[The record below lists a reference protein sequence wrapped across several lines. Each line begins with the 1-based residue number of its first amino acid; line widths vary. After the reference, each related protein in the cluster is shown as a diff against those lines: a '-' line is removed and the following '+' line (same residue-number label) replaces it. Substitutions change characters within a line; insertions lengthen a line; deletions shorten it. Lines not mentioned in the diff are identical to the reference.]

1 MAIEYLTKE
10 YEKVR
15 GDSWTFQ
22 KYQLES
28 EIEKKCFD
36 YENTLYKQKMA
47 QKRMQDFWQSIQIG
61 GLWAVGILFFPFFTI
76 QLENVSRLIAMLSW
90 VACPFLIGWA
100 LVCFVYTLGKIKF
113 GFSYKE
119 RKRALEQ
126 EEILVANKALE
137 LHKLELELKKYSEP
151 VEVSSKECIQMQNEE
166 LCLEHERERE
176 ERQRQMRLHVLRM
189 QLGRANRVEKMLE
202 TEIESMEKEEN
213 ILREKELT
221 HRRFLIGSLLG
232 EGIGLI
238 FLGIPVLF
246 IEVACS
252 AWCLLL
258 PPFVIFPV
266 LCLWLRARMELSAG
280 EELWI
285 NRVFLHYFYENSFQ
299 KRRQDVI
306 EKIVQQQKEIEE
318 LEREMSRLVS
328 KSISGCEML
337 KKNKEKFSKK
347 NAEKQ

>member
-1 MAIEYLTKE
+1 MAIEYLATE

-15 GDSWTFQ
+15 EDSWEFQ

-28 EIEKKCFD
+28 EIEKKRFA
-36 YENTLYKQKMA
+36 YESALYEQRMA

-61 GLWAVGILFFPFFTI
+61 GLWAFGILFFPFFTI
-76 QLENVSRLIAMLSW
+76 QLENVSRLIAVLSW
-90 VACPFLIGWA
+90 AACPFLVGWA
-100 LVCFVYTLGKIKF
+100 LVCLLYTLGKVKF

-126 EEILVANKALE
+126 EDILVGKKALE
-137 LHKLELELKKYSEP
+137 LHKLELELKKYPEP
-151 VEVSSKECIQMQNEE
+151 LAEVSSKECLQPQNDE
-166 LCLEHERERE
+166 LCLEHERACQ

-189 QLGRANRVEKMLE
+189 QLDRANRVEKTLE
-202 TEIESMEKEEN
+202 TEMDSLEKEES
-213 ILREKELT
+213 ILREKERK

-232 EGIGLI
+232 EGIGLV
-238 FLGIPVLF
+238 FLGIPVIF

-266 LCLWLRARMELSAG
+266 LCLWFRARMELSAG
-280 EELWI
+280 EELWL

-299 KRRQDVI
+299 KRREDVV
-306 EKIVQQQKEIEE
+306 EKIVQQQKKIEE
-318 LEREMSRLVS
+318 LEQEMLLLAS
-328 KSISGCEML
+328 KSVSG
-337 KKNKEKFSKK
+337 
-347 NAEKQ
+347 